1 MLKNIFT
8 LLLGEIEMLKK
19 IHRFVFENVFDI
31 VLAYIPTIFFALL
44 LLVFISMF
52 TLRCQVSRMENKI
65 EKIESE
71 DMKSF
76 LQSVKRLEKENKEE
90 YYRKGYNDG
99 VKDIMSLNLYVKKIN
114 IEDFET
120 VKNYRFKNIK

>member
-1 MLKNIFT
+1 
-8 LLLGEIEMLKK
+8 MLKK